1 MTEALSQRARQVLA
15 AVIANYVRTAE
26 PVGSRTIS
34 KLENIHVSPATVRN
48 VMADLEEMGYLV
60 QPHTSAGRVPT
71 SFGLRF
77 YVDSI
82 LKVRELDSPAKEQIK
97 RELKDLEVKD
107 VTDVLKAT
115 GRALS
120 GLSRQVAVVA
130 APSPEQGVFKH
141 MEFIL
146 LNPGLILVV
155 FVSKA
160 GVVQNRFIEADPDL
174 TQDDLDKYTRY
185 LNELLADLTLKQV
198 ADRVTEEMAR
208 EKISFDA
215 VLGKALRL
223 GQKALGAEQGGEV
236 FIEGRT
242 NLMDAPEFSDIA
254 RLRQIFMAF
263 EEKSTLLRLLEK
275 SMLAQGVQIFIGSES
290 DLAGLDGLTAI
301 TSPYGGG
308 DDPVGALG
316 VVGPTRMDYSKVIP
330 MVDYT
335 ARLVSRIL
343 NER

>member
-1 MTEALSQRARQVLA
+1 M
-15 AVIANYVRTAE
+15 
-26 PVGSRTIS
+26 
-34 KLENIHVSPATVRN
+34 
-48 VMADLEEMGYLV
+48 
-60 QPHTSAGRVPT
+60 
-71 SFGLRF
+71 
-77 YVDSI
+77 
-82 LKVRELDSPAKEQIK
+82 
-97 RELKDLEVKD
+97 KDI
-107 VTDVLKAT
+107 TDVLKAT

-120 GLSRQVAVVA
+120 GLSQQVAVVA
-130 APSPEQGVFKH
+130 APSPEQGVFRH

-155 FVSKA
+155 FVSRG
-160 GVVQNRFIEADPDL
+160 GVVQNRFIEADADL
-174 TQDDLDKYTRY
+174 TQEDLDKYTRY

-198 ADRVTEEMAR
+198 AGRVTEEMGR
-208 EKISFDA
+208 EKIRFDA

-223 GQKALGAEQGGEV
+223 GQKALGTEQGGEV

-242 NLMDAPEFSDIA
+242 NLMDAPEFSDMA
-254 RLRQIFMAF
+254 RLRQIFVAF

-290 DLAGLDGLTAI
+290 ELSGLDGLTAI
-301 TSPYGGG
+301 TSPYG
-308 DDPVGALG
+308 DEDSPVGALG

-343 NER
+343 DER

>member
-1 MTEALSQRARQVLA
+1 MTEALSQRARQILA
-15 AVIANYVRTAE
+15 AVIANYVKTAE

-34 KLENIHVSPATVRN
+34 KLDQIRVSPATVRN
-48 VMADLEEMGYLV
+48 VMADLEEMGYLI

-71 SFGLRF
+71 SLGLRF

-82 LKVRELDSPAKEQIK
+82 LELRELDGPAKERIK
-97 RELKDLEVKD
+97 QELKDLEVKD
-107 VTDVLKAT
+107 VTDVLRAT

-120 GLSRQVAVVA
+120 SLSRQVAVVA
-130 APSPEQGVFKH
+130 APSPEQGVFRH

-160 GVVQNRFIEADPDL
+160 GVVQNRFIEAEPDL
-174 TQDDLDKYTRY
+174 TQEDLDKYTRY
-185 LNELLADLTLKQV
+185 LNELLADLTLREV
-198 ADRVTEEMAR
+198 ASRVTEEMAR
-208 EKISFDA
+208 EKIRFDA
-215 VLGKALRL
+215 VLSRALRL
-223 GQKALGAEQGGEV
+223 GQKALGAESGGEV

-242 NLMDAPEFSDIA
+242 NLMDAPEFSDMA
-254 RLRQIFMAF
+254 RLRQIFVAF

-290 DLAGLDGLTAI
+290 ELAGLDGLTAI
-301 TSPYGGG
+301 TSPYGA
-308 DDPVGALG
+308 DDSPVGALG